1 MFLLRKFCCV
11 LQLRTGCYIIA
22 VLDLVINLNIIIF
35 TNKAQVTM
43 VERAMTICHCIGCSL
58 LFIGALVVSTLL
70 LVFYLITC
78 VVNTAISLIIIIV
91 LAHDYAPANL
101 VMIIVCFTMVFLNTY
116 SWYVVFSYY
125 RQLSVPYTA
134 TT

>member
-35 TNKAQVTM
+35 TNSNSQVFLFLSINMYINMLFTEAQVTM

-58 LFIGALVVSTLL
+58 LFIGALVVS
-70 LVFYLITC
+70 
-78 VVNTAISLIIIIV
+78 
-91 LAHDYAPANL
+91 
-101 VMIIVCFTMVFLNTY
+101 
-116 SWYVVFSYY
+116 
-125 RQLSVPYTA
+125 
-134 TT
+134 

>member
-1 MFLLRKFCCV
+1 M
-11 LQLRTGCYIIA
+11 
-22 VLDLVINLNIIIF
+22 
-35 TNKAQVTM
+35 
-43 VERAMTICHCIGCSL
+43 
-58 LFIGALVVSTLL
+58 STLL

-101 VMIIVCFTMVFLNTY
+101 VMIIVCFTMVCKYRQHKTLLIYYGIVNISISKWVSVLNTY